1 MELFAIGIVV
11 AIVAFG
17 LWYQISKSE
26 TPAPAPVQA
35 PTPKHL
41 LQRDA
46 NDNGIVS
53 KRVKQTN
60 KGSTL

>member
-35 PTPKHL
+35 PTPK
-41 LQRDA
+41 A
-46 NDNGIVS
+46 PAP
-53 KRVKQTN
+53 KQMQMITV
-60 KGSTL
+60 

>member
-26 TPAPAPVQA
+26 TPAPLPVQA
-35 PTPKHL
+35 PTPKAPV
-41 LQRDA
+41 Q
-46 NDNGIVS
+46 
-53 KRVKQTN
+53 KQMQMITV
-60 KGSTL
+60 